1 MAAGDSQRG
10 IAKMGGSALE
20 APVLEAV
27 RTRADNGSRL
37 SPAAA
42 LLDALQSGD
51 DQGVL
56 AACCESTTVT
66 ADAMGWSCTGLDQIE
81 AMLVQTRNRFPGL
94 VYESRTR
101 RIGFGLVI
109 EEARVRDVTPEDLTE
124 PGAAESAIEAIVA
137 VAEFDG
143 VDLDD
148 GDDLVELGIVTAPDH
163 PMYDVP
169 EGTRGT
175 EVQLWR
181 DLGDGPAAALNLPV
195 RVTVRHDDLQVHE
208 VILSFPAALVK
219 RALGMHVDPLEM
231 SLCEIQSAFI
241 APVGAGFTTETLAG
255 SEPGLSAAP
264 DTTTESDAP
273 PRRRR
278 RRGRRLLA
286 LLLLAAILGGGA
298 WYVSDRGVPT
308 FSTGATSPRTSP
320 SASVS
325 PSVSPSAPVSP
336 ATSAGSDQEPTVT
349 HSSAAG
355 SPTRKPNVTLRSDL
369 AFGFDSARLS
379 PQAKTAI
386 AQVARQV
393 LRADLSGKIYV
404 DGYTDDLGSA
414 SHGRVLSQQ
423 RADAV
428 SAYLQSQLAGS
439 DVSIVSVGHGEAHP
453 LASNATAHGREANRR
468 VTITLPRS

>member
-1 MAAGDSQRG
+1 
-10 IAKMGGSALE
+10 MGGSALE

-27 RTRADNGSRL
+27 RPRADNGSRL

-42 LLDALQSGD
+42 LLDALQAGD

-109 EEARVRDVTPEDLTE
+109 EEARVLDATPDVGD
-124 PGAAESAIEAIVA
+124 ADESDELEI
-137 VAEFDG
+137 
-143 VDLDD
+143 DD
-148 GDDLVELGIVTAPDH
+148 GDDLAELGIGAAPDH

-169 EGTRGT
+169 EPTAGA
-175 EVQLWR
+175 ELQLWR
-181 DLGDGPAAALNLPV
+181 DLGEGPAAALNLPV

-208 VILSFPAALVK
+208 VTLSFPAALVK

-241 APVGAGFTTETLAG
+241 APIAAEFTTHTLAG
-255 SEPGLSAAP
+255 IDVMPAVTTTPSEPA
-264 DTTTESDAP
+264 TEAP
-273 PRRRR
+273 PRRR

-286 LLLLAAILGGGA
+286 LVLLAALLGGGA
-298 WYVSDRGVPT
+298 WYVRDRGVPS
-308 FSTGATSPRTSP
+308 FAAGAGSPSTSP
-320 SASVS
+320 SASVA
-325 PSVSPSAPVSP
+325 PSVTPSVTPSAQVSPS
-336 ATSAGSDQEPTVT
+336 TSASASTSQEPTVT
-349 HSSAAG
+349 HSSVASA
-355 SPTRKPNVTLRSDL
+355 PNRKPNVTLRSDL

-379 PQAKTAI
+379 TQAKTAI
-386 AQVARQV
+386 SHVARQV
-393 LRADLSGKIYV
+393 VKDGLSGKIYV
-404 DGYTDDLGSA
+404 DGYTDSLGSA
-414 SHGRVLSQQ
+414 SYGRVLSQH

-428 SAYLQSQLAGS
+428 SAYLQSHLAGA

-453 LASNATAHGREANRR
+453 VASNATAHGRKANRR